1 MFELF
6 LLTAFLKKPFLPSRP
21 VFLLPVEQEIVMKV
35 FVTGSTG
42 FVGNHV
48 LKELLEK
55 KHQVKTLV
63 RPGSE
68 YKIKRPDEVEVV
80 PGTLEE
86 VADLIQ
92 GMQGCDAV
100 IHLVG
105 IIRAFPS
112 RGVTFE
118 KLHTEATANV
128 VAAAKEA
135 GVARLLHMSALGA
148 REDGPTPYLRTKFAA
163 EEFVRESGLDY
174 SIFRPS
180 LIFGPGGE
188 AIKMFADMVKKI
200 VVPIIGDGQYRFQ
213 PVSVDTVAQGFE
225 KALELKESHGKTLD
239 VGGPDNVTF
248 DEIMDTLAR
257 VLGKTIVKI
266 HLPVFPLRLATS
278 ALQHAPGYP
287 LTTDQ
292 IIMLLEGST
301 CDEKPFYE
309 LLGLAPISLEQ
320 TLREAIW

>member
-1 MFELF
+1 M
-6 LLTAFLKKPFLPSRP
+6 
-21 VFLLPVEQEIVMKV
+21 QV

-48 LKELLEK
+48 LHELLEK
-55 KHQVKTLV
+55 GHQVKALV

-68 YKIKRPDEVEVV
+68 HKLKRPYDVEII
-80 PGTLEE
+80 PGTVEE

-92 GMQGCDAV
+92 GMQACDAA

-112 RGVTFE
+112 KDITFE
-118 KLHTEATANV
+118 RLHTEATANV
-128 VAAAKEA
+128 IEAAKEA
-135 GVARLLHMSALGA
+135 KVPQLLHMSALGA
-148 REDGPTPYLRTKFAA
+148 REDGPTPYLTTKFAA
-163 EEFVRESGLDY
+163 EELVRQSGLKY
-174 SIFRPS
+174 TIFRPS
-180 LIFGPGGE
+180 LIFGRGGD
-188 AIKMFADMVKKI
+188 AITMFGDMVKKY

-213 PVSVDTVAQGFE
+213 PVSVTTVAQGFE
-225 KALELKESHGKTLD
+225 KALDPETAKEQTLD

-248 DEIMDTLAR
+248 DEIMDTLAQ
-257 VLGKTIVKI
+257 VMGKSIVKI
-266 HLPVFPLRLATS
+266 HMPVFPLRLATS

-292 IIMLLEGST
+292 ITMLLEGST

-309 LLGLAPISLEQ
+309 ILGLKPISLEQ
-320 TLREAIW
+320 TLRDAVW

>member
-1 MFELF
+1 M
-6 LLTAFLKKPFLPSRP
+6 
-21 VFLLPVEQEIVMKV
+21 QV

-48 LKELLEK
+48 LHELVEK
-55 KHQVKTLV
+55 GHQVKALV

-68 YKIKRPDEVEVV
+68 HKLKRPDDVETI
-80 PGTLEE
+80 PGTVEE
-86 VADLIQ
+86 IADLIQ
-92 GMQGCDAV
+92 GMQGCEAA

-112 RGVTFE
+112 RDITFE
-118 KLHTEATANV
+118 RLHTEAAANV
-128 VAAAKEA
+128 IGAAKEA
-135 GVARLLHMSALGA
+135 KVQRLLHMSALGA

-163 EEFVRESGLDY
+163 EELVRQSGLNY
-174 SIFRPS
+174 TIFRPS
-180 LIFGPGGE
+180 LIFGRGGE
-188 AIKMFADMVKKI
+188 AIKMFADMVKKY

-213 PVSVDTVAQGFE
+213 PVSVTTVAQGFE
-225 KALELKESHGKTLD
+225 KGLDPETANDQTLD

-257 VLGKTIVKI
+257 VMGKSIVKI
-266 HLPVFPLRLATS
+266 HMPILPLRLATS

-292 IIMLLEGST
+292 ITMLLEGST

-309 LLGLAPISLEQ
+309 LLGLEPISLEQ
-320 TLREAIW
+320 TLRDAIW

>member
-1 MFELF
+1 M
-6 LLTAFLKKPFLPSRP
+6 A
-21 VFLLPVEQEIVMKV
+21 MKV
-35 FVTGSTG
+35 FVTGGTG

-48 LKELLEK
+48 VKELLEK
-55 KHQVKTLV
+55 GHQVKALV

-68 YKIKRPDEVEVV
+68 HKIKRPDEVDVF
-80 PGTLEE
+80 PGSVEE
-86 VADLIQ
+86 VADLSR
-92 GMQGCDAV
+92 GMEGCDAV

-105 IIRAFPS
+105 IIRAFPN

-128 VAAAKEA
+128 IAAAKEV
-135 GVARLLHMSALGA
+135 GVATLLHMSTLGA
-148 REDGPTPYLRTKFAA
+148 TEDGATPYLRTKFAA
-163 EEFVRESGLDY
+163 EELVRESGLKY
-174 SIFRPS
+174 TIFRPS

-188 AIKMFADMVKKI
+188 AVKMFADMVKKI
-200 VVPIIGDGQYRFQ
+200 AVPIIGDGKYRFQ
-213 PVSVDTVAQGFE
+213 PVSVFTVAQGFT
-225 KALELKESHGKTLD
+225 KALEMEESHGKTLD

-248 DEIMDTLAR
+248 DEIMDTLAG

-292 IIMLLEGST
+292 ITMLLEGST
-301 CDEKPFYE
+301 CDEKPFYD
-309 LLGLAPISLEQ
+309 LLGLKPISLEQ
-320 TLREAIW
+320 TLRDAVW

>member
-1 MFELF
+1 M
-6 LLTAFLKKPFLPSRP
+6 
-21 VFLLPVEQEIVMKV
+21 QV

-48 LKELLEK
+48 LHELVEK
-55 KHQVKTLV
+55 GHQVRALV

-68 YKIKRPDEVEVV
+68 HKLRRPDDVETV
-80 PGTLEE
+80 PGTVEE

-92 GMQGCDAV
+92 GMQGCDAI

-112 RGVTFE
+112 QDITFE
-118 KLHTEATANV
+118 RMHTEATANV
-128 VAAAKEA
+128 VAAAKETEIP
-135 GVARLLHMSALGA
+135 RLLHMSALGA
-148 REDGPTPYLRTKFAA
+148 REDGSTPYLRTKFAA
-163 EEFVRESGLDY
+163 EELVRQSGLNY
-174 SIFRPS
+174 TIFRPS
-180 LIFGPGGE
+180 LIFGRGGE
-188 AIKMFADMVKKI
+188 AIKMFADMVKKY

-213 PVSVDTVAQGFE
+213 PVSVATVAQGFE
-225 KALELKESHGKTLD
+225 KALDPEIAKDQTLD

-257 VLGKTIVKI
+257 VMSKSILKI
-266 HLPVFPLRLATS
+266 HMPVLPLRLATS

-292 IIMLLEGST
+292 ITMLLEGST

-309 LLGLAPISLEQ
+309 LLGLSPIPLEQ
-320 TLREAIW
+320 TLREAVW

>member
-1 MFELF
+1 M
-6 LLTAFLKKPFLPSRP
+6 
-21 VFLLPVEQEIVMKV
+21 IMKV
-35 FVTGSTG
+35 FVTGGTG

-48 LKELLEK
+48 VKELLAK
-55 KHQVKTLV
+55 GHQVRALV

-68 YKIKRPDEVEVV
+68 HKIKRPDEVDVV
-80 PGTLEE
+80 PGTVEE
-86 VADLIQ
+86 VADLSQ
-92 GMQGCDAV
+92 GMEGCDAV

-105 IIRAFPS
+105 IIRAFPN

-128 VAAAKEA
+128 IAAAKET
-135 GVARLLHMSALGA
+135 GVATLLHMSALGA

-163 EEFVRESGLDY
+163 EELVRGSGLTY
-174 SIFRPS
+174 TIFRPS

-188 AIKMFADMVKKI
+188 AIKMFADMVNKI
-200 VVPIIGDGQYRFQ
+200 VVPIIGDGKYRFQ
-213 PVSVDTVAQGFE
+213 PISVFTLAQGFE
-225 KALELKESHGKTLD
+225 KALELEESHGKTVD

-248 DEIMDTLAR
+248 DEIMDTLAK

-292 IIMLLEGST
+292 ITMLLEGST

-309 LLGLAPISLEQ
+309 LLGLKPISLEQ
-320 TLREAIW
+320 TLRDAIW

>member
-1 MFELF
+1 
-6 LLTAFLKKPFLPSRP
+6 
-21 VFLLPVEQEIVMKV
+21 MKV
-35 FVTGSTG
+35 FVTGGTG

-55 KHQVKTLV
+55 GHQVKALV

-68 YKIKRPDEVEVV
+68 YKIKRPDRVEVV
-80 PGTLEE
+80 PGTVEE
-86 VADLIQ
+86 STDLIQ
-92 GMQGCDAV
+92 GMQGCEAV

-118 KLHTEATANV
+118 KLHTEATAKV
-128 VAAAKEA
+128 IAAAKEA
-135 GVARLLHMSALGA
+135 AVARLLHMSTLGA
-148 REDGPTPYLRTKFAA
+148 REDGPTPYVRTKFAA
-163 EEFVRESGLDY
+163 EELVRESGLNY
-174 SIFRPS
+174 TIFRPS

-188 AIKMFADMVKKI
+188 AIKMFADMVKKT
-200 VVPIIGDGQYRFQ
+200 VVPILGDGKYRFQ
-213 PVSVDTVAQGFE
+213 PVSVATVAQGFE
-225 KALELKESHGKTLD
+225 KGLQLKKSQGKTLD

-278 ALQHAPGYP
+278 VLQNAPGYP

-292 IIMLLEGST
+292 ITMLLEGST

-309 LLGLAPISLEQ
+309 LLGIEPISLEQ
-320 TLREAIW
+320 SLRDAIW